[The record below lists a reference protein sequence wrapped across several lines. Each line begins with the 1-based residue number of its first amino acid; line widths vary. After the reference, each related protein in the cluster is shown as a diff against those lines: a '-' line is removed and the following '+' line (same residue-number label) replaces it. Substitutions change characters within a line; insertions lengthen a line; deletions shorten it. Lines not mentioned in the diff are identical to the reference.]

1 MLTFKHFILLFLFSI
16 ITTDAFSQ
24 VKEVKDAE
32 KLCLK
37 ASGISQRFQERFSK
51 QLKVSVNSIKFHRAE
66 KYMGGC
72 SVTVDTPKGLIT
84 CTASSLLTDGTDYW
98 IDAYPH
104 SCD

>member
-1 MLTFKHFILLFLFSI
+1 MFIFKKFYFAFLFPI
-16 ITTDAFSQ
+16 ITMSAFSQ
-24 VKEVKDAE
+24 VTEVKEPE

-51 QLKVSVNSIKFHRAE
+51 QLKVSLNSIKFHRAE

-84 CTASSLLTDGTDYW
+84 CTASSLLTDGRDYW

>member
-1 MLTFKHFILLFLFSI
+1 MPTVKLLIFPFSFFIVI
-16 ITTDAFSQ
+16 ISAFGQ
-24 VKEVKDAE
+24 VTEVKEAAN
-32 KLCLK
+32 LCAK

-51 QLKVSVNSIKFHRAE
+51 QLNVSIYSIKFYKSD

-72 SVTVDTPKGLIT
+72 SVTVDTPRGLKT
-84 CTASSLLTDGTDYW
+84 CTASSLMTDGKNYW